1 MAVVTKASEPT
12 KPRKAVL
19 NEGVRASW
27 FSGWAEEVTVVVP
40 VLAMRANLGGWML
53 AGRRTPRQGQAAD
66 CCGRISAARW

>member
-1 MAVVTKASEPT
+1 
-12 KPRKAVL
+12 
-19 NEGVRASW
+19 
-27 FSGWAEEVTVVVP
+27 VVP